1 MKRALVIGIDDYPE
15 APLKGCVN
23 DAIEM
28 KSVLQT
34 LGNGDPNFSVRALT
48 SQDGEVTSAA
58 MHEAVE
64 KLFNVRVKAVNT
76 LTVKGQTRSR
86 AIKKGRSRVSGREAT
101 VKKAIVT
108 LFPGQRIDIF
118 EQV

>member
-1 MKRALVIGIDDYPE
+1 MVAIHKPAHDIILKPVVSEKSYALSDRGQYTFVVAPE
-15 APLKGCVN
+15 ANK
-23 DAIEM
+23 I
-28 KSVLQT
+28 QI
-34 LGNGDPNFSVRALT
+34 R
-48 SQDGEVTSAA
+48 
-58 MHEAVE
+58 EAVE

-76 LTVKGQTRSR
+76 LIVKGQTRSR
-86 AIKKGRSRVSGREAT
+86 AVKKGRSRVSGREAT